1 MGDGTDAHIRTP
13 LTQYNMDQALSL
25 IGLSVLA
32 ALIALF
38 VWLPTAGDDLGRSN
52 AAEPQGPQNAS
63 SDAADNYSSLS
74 DEEKLEWLAE
84 RSEPST
90 ETLLNR
96 ATAYND
102 VSYCSDIEDARIR
115 ERCLGLVDNA
125 ESDGVQNG
133 SKSSEADRVI
143 NQAVTYGEPERCD
156 AIENTTVRDRC
167 RSQAS

>member
-1 MGDGTDAHIRTP
+1 
-13 LTQYNMDQALSL
+13 MDEALSL

-63 SDAADNYSSLS
+63 SGAADNYSSLS

-102 VSYCSDIEDARIR
+102 VSYCSDIEDARVR
-115 ERCLGLVDNA
+115 ERCLGLVDSA
-125 ESDGVQNG
+125 EMTGGQNG
-133 SKSSEADRVI
+133 SDESSEAERVV
-143 NQAVTYGEPERCD
+143 NQAVTYGEPELCD
-156 AIENTTVRDRC
+156 AIENTTVRDTC
-167 RSQAS
+167 RDRAS